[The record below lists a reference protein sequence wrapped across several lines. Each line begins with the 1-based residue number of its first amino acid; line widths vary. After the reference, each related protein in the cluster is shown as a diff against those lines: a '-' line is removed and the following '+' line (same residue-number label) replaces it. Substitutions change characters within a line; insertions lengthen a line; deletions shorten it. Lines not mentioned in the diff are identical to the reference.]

1 MGGRTCTRPAA
12 PASVPADG
20 RRACGGGNGRDPTTD
35 GGSRGRDASRPQAS
49 AARASGGGPVDR
61 LSRPAAAVLRWCARL
76 LPAGRAE
83 WAEAIL
89 AEAEN
94 VPAGWQRL
102 AWLGGGLRMV
112 SGESMIMRKAGAICA
127 FAVAVGCIASLSWP
141 QSAVNRVTVAN
152 RVSLLVTVALL
163 VGLWVAGRRLVGPAR
178 AGRAQR
184 LVRAGGY

>member
-1 MGGRTCTRPAA
+1 
-12 PASVPADG
+12 
-20 RRACGGGNGRDPTTD
+20 
-35 GGSRGRDASRPQAS
+35 
-49 AARASGGGPVDR
+49 VDR

-94 VPAGWQRL
+94 VPAGYQRL

-112 SGESMIMRKAGAICA
+112 SGESMIMRKAGTICA
-127 FAVAVGCIASLSWP
+127 FGVAVGCIASLSWP

-152 RVSLLVTVALL
+152 RISLLVTVALL
-163 VGLWVAGRRLVGPAR
+163 AGLWVAGRRLVGL
-178 AGRAQR
+178 RAQDAR
-184 LVRAGGY
+184 SGSSGPEATQRFSY